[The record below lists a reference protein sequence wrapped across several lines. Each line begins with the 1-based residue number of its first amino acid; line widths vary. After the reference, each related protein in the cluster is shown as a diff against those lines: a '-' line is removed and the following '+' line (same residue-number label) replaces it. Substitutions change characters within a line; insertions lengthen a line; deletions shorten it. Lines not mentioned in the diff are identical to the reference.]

1 MSADPPTGGNNAIV
15 LPIFDKIR
23 LSDLLRAAVQKTYHE
38 LYTMA
43 DVYVFHSF
51 QIPNRCFSF
60 VCFSLV
66 HKSALER

>member
-1 MSADPPTGGNNAIV
+1 MSVNPPTGGNNAIV

-23 LSDLLRAAVQKTYHE
+23 LSDLLRAAVQKIYHE

-43 DVYVFHSF
+43 DVYVLHSF
-51 QIPNRCFSF
+51 RIPNHCFSLTY
-60 VCFSLV
+60 FSLV